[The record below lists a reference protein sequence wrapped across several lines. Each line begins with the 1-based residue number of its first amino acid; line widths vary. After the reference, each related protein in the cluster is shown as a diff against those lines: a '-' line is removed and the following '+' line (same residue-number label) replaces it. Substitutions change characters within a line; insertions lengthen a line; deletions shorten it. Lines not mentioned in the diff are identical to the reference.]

1 VILFSSKLRLLEVR
15 FYGDPLLG
23 KGTGWGKSYL
33 SNNIFCRKHERTS
46 RIVTRRNLLKLKEKK
61 TKFFKKRF
69 DYFPQVEYAFKAINA
84 AGNTSVGV
92 RGKNCAA
99 VATLKKIPDKLV
111 DPSTVSSLYT
121 LTDSIGCVMTGM
133 QADSRYQVN

>member
-1 VILFSSKLRLLEVR
+1 LSKAK
-15 FYGDPLLG
+15 G
-23 KGTGWGKSYL
+23 KK
-33 SNNIFCRKHERTS
+33 N
-46 RIVTRRNLLKLKEKK
+46 
-61 TKFFKKRF
+61 KFFKKRF

-133 QADSRYQVN
+133 QADSRYQVSLDFNLLLTIINSLQINVSFLPQVRCKWFT